1 MAVKKISI
9 ALDPDVAEA
18 AALAAERR
26 GESLSAW
33 LNDAARAQLR
43 IEDGLAAV
51 AEWEAEHGVL
61 TREELAT
68 ANGLL
73 DRMLQRPFP
82 RSA

>member
-1 MAVKKISI
+1 V
-9 ALDPDVAEA
+9 
-18 AALAAERR
+18 
-26 GESLSAW
+26 
-33 LNDAARAQLR
+33 
-43 IEDGLAAV
+43 AV

>member
-1 MAVKKISI
+1 MAVKKISV
-9 ALDPDVAEA
+9 ALDPDVVEA
-18 AALAAERR
+18 VALAAKRR

-51 AEWEAEHGVL
+51 AEWETEHGVL
-61 TREELAT
+61 TEEELA
-68 ANGLL
+68 AASGLL
-73 DRMLQRPFP
+73 DRVLQQSL